1 MLCRLHNVFSPW
13 NIKPSWQFIADPS
26 KQCAG
31 VKVGDNKVRGTPV
44 MVIKNKE
51 KFRPKKTIDMKFR
64 MNYIHN
70 NNRQ

>member
-1 MLCRLHNVFSPW
+1 LHNFSPW
-13 NIKPSWQFIADPS
+13 NIKLSWQFIAALT
-26 KQCAG
+26 KQFAG

-44 MVIKNKE
+44 MVIKNEE
-51 KFRPKKTIDMKFR
+51 KFRPKKIIDMKFR